1 MRGLINSRRPVH
13 VPRYQVTVV
22 ETARKFDSR
31 IEPDHQEDDME
42 SDSVKGHADLED
54 RALILRARGGDM
66 RALEKLVYRYDEKVL
81 SMAVSFVG
89 NVDDAKDVYQEVFI
103 RVFKA
108 LPKFEFR
115 SRFST
120 YLYRIVT
127 NVCLTHRTK
136 HGKNRFV
143 SIEENAAEDT
153 DSFQDRVSPVAPDQT
168 DALAINNE
176 FSARIRAAV
185 GALSPR
191 QRTVFVLRHHEG
203 FKLRE
208 IAGIIECTE
217 GAVKKYLFDATRRL
231 REQLKDIAS

>member
-1 MRGLINSRRPVH
+1 M
-13 VPRYQVTVV
+13 

-31 IEPDHQEDDME
+31 IEPDHQEGNMAF
-42 SDSVKGHADLED
+42 DSVKGHADLDD

-108 LPKFEFR
+108 LPKFQFR

-136 HGKNRFV
+136 YGKNRFV
-143 SIEENAAEDT
+143 PIEEDAADDT
-153 DSFQDRVSPVAPDQT
+153 GPYRNGVLPAAPDQT
-168 DALAINNE
+168 DASAINNE
-176 FSARIRAAV
+176 LSVRIRAAV

-231 REQLKDIAS
+231 REQLKDIHHE

>member
-1 MRGLINSRRPVH
+1 M
-13 VPRYQVTVV
+13 VTVV
-22 ETARKFDSR
+22 ETARKLESR
-31 IEPDHQEDDME
+31 TEPDCQEGDME
-42 SDSVKGHADLED
+42 FDSVKGHADLD
-54 RALILRARGGDM
+54 DHALILRARGGDIG
-66 RALEKLVYRYDEKVL
+66 ALEKLVYRYDEKVL

-143 SIEENAAEDT
+143 PIEEDFSEDT
-153 DSFQDRVSPVAPDQT
+153 GTVRNGVLPVAPDQT

-176 FSARIRAAV
+176 LSARIRTAV

-231 REQLKDIAS
+231 REQLKDTSS

>member
-1 MRGLINSRRPVH
+1 
-13 VPRYQVTVV
+13 
-22 ETARKFDSR
+22 
-31 IEPDHQEDDME
+31 ME
-42 SDSVKGHADLED
+42 SDAIKGRTDLDD
-54 RALILRARGGDM
+54 RMLILQARGGDM
-66 RALEKLVYRYDEKVL
+66 RALEKLVYRYDKKVL

-89 NVDDAKDVYQEVFI
+89 NMDDAKDVYQEVFI

-136 HGKNRFV
+136 QGNSRFV
-143 SIEENAAEDT
+143 SINENAAEDT
-153 DSFQDRVSPVAPDQT
+153 GPVRNGVLPVAPDQT
-168 DALAINNE
+168 DAAAINNE
-176 FSARIRAAV
+176 LSARISAAV

>member
-22 ETARKFDSR
+22 ETARKSDSR
-31 IEPDHQEDDME
+31 IEPDHQESDME

-153 DSFQDRVSPVAPDQT
+153 GSFQDRVSPVAPDQT